1 MKVVENMAVPA
12 TVLHV
17 TPMVAFRSDAHV
29 GTNSD
34 TPLVPDCS
42 HWEFASFLPSL
53 ASGISPYPSLW
64 CLLASCPSAFQ
75 FMLGEGVLLVSVGG
89 RSRAAFL

>member
-1 MKVVENMAVPA
+1 MTVPA

-42 HWEFASFLPSL
+42 HWCLPGVPDMWNEILLSHLLFRNEVSF
-53 ASGISPYPSLW
+53 
-64 CLLASCPSAFQ
+64 Q
-75 FMLGEGVLLVSVGG
+75 
-89 RSRAAFL
+89 